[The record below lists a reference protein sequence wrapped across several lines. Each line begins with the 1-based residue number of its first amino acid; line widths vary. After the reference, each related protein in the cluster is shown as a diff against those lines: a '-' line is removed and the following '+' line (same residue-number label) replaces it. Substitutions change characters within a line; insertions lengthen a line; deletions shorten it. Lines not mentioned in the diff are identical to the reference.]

1 MSTAYTVTCDRCGSV
16 TRHSFANNKTD
27 GDDKNQW
34 NVDIRCHWLEDRDD
48 RFIAMKSEI
57 ETDYEVCRDC
67 ARTIAIAV
75 RALMPPTPPT
85 GGNHE
90 S

>member
-1 MSTAYTVTCDRCGSV
+1 MSTAYIVTCDRCGSV
-16 TRHSFANNKTD
+16 TRHFTDNKSD

-34 NVDIRCHWLEDRDD
+34 NIDIRCHWLEDRDD
-48 RFIAMKSEI
+48 NLSELKLEI

-67 ARTIAIAV
+67 ARTIAAAV
-75 RALMPPTPPT
+75 RALMPTTPPT